1 MNHRPYHLLNLKSTV
16 CIWVFTFVLIKTVS
30 GTCPTEQPEFGSS
43 CSLPDLTQCSYGEEC
58 CCGKCH
64 PRWAF
69 MSLRNP
75 KNSSTLQYFQSL
87 TKTSKKNST
96 LFVQLDNGVWKR
108 NLEWILQRE
117 LFVAKLWI
125 DKISWNDSLH
135 SKGHLWGENIWLVF
149 LYIMRLNNIF
159 LVRMKNKHRW
169 GTLTEATKLCV
180 TASPAVILSLEN
192 STSGPLWV

>member
-1 MNHRPYHLLNLKSTV
+1 MV
-16 CIWVFTFVLIKTVS
+16 TFVLNKTVP
-30 GTCPTEQPEFGSS
+30 GTCPTEQPELGSS
-43 CSLPDLTQCSYGEEC
+43 CSLPDLTQCAYGEEC

-75 KNSSTLQYFQSL
+75 KNSSTAHYFKSL

-117 LFVAKLWI
+117 LLVAKLWI

-135 SKGHLWGENIWLVF
+135 SQGHLWGENIWLIF
-149 LYIMRLNNIF
+149 LYIMHLKYKWNKKYTQ
-159 LVRMKNKHRW
+159 VRNPDRSSKALCDSLPCCNFVTGKFNLWSIM
-169 GTLTEATKLCV
+169 GLTDGMCQAD
-180 TASPAVILSLEN
+180 SDQ
-192 STSGPLWV
+192 STCKGEQ

>member
-1 MNHRPYHLLNLKSTV
+1 MSNWTAWAWITLLSSWPDTMFLWSG
-16 CIWVFTFVLIKTVS
+16 VLLWQVPPKVS
-30 GTCPTEQPEFGSS
+30 IHVTIT
-43 CSLPDLTQCSYGEEC
+43 TQSQKYFNNALFE
-58 CCGKCH
+58 K
-64 PRWAF
+64 
-69 MSLRNP
+69 LD
-75 KNSSTLQYFQSL
+75 KNNQN
-87 TKTSKKNST
+87 NST

-117 LFVAKLWI
+117 LLVAKLWI
-125 DKISWNDSLH
+125 DKISWNHSLH